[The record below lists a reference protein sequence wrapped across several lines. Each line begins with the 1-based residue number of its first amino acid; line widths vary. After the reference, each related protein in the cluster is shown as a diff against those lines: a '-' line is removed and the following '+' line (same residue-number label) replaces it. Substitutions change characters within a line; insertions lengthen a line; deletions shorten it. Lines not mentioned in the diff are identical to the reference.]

1 MAGIRR
7 PSNKAPLSRLGKLS
21 HQNVAFKPRW
31 LKSGLFFAFS
41 VFFIM
46 LYWVRDEFW
55 RINFIGQKFS
65 HSASTDFI
73 GQKISISGRTDLI
86 GQKKLGAIF
95 RGLFN

>member
-1 MAGIRR
+1 MW
-7 PSNKAPLSRLGKLS
+7 LLS
-21 HQNVAFKPRW
+21 HGGLKVAYFC
-31 LKSGLFFAFS
+31 FFS
-41 VFFIM
+41 VFFII

-55 RINFIGQKFS
+55 RINFLGQKIS

-86 GQKKLGAIF
+86 GQKKLGGAAAPIF

>member
-1 MAGIRR
+1 VEIR
-7 PSNKAPLSRLGKLS
+7 PGKLS

-31 LKSGLFFAFS
+31 LLKSGLFLLFS
-41 VFFIM
+41 VFLII

-55 RINFIGQKFS
+55 RINFIGQKIS

-73 GQKISISGRTDLI
+73 GQKFSISGRTDLI
-86 GQKKLGAIF
+86 GQKKLGGAAAPIF